1 MINTNLASTSND
13 PCHLTE
19 QSLICAAC
27 YIHFKARLKRIQLEK
42 EAKCASVKQE
52 STVDRNADINSLP
65 SSKMSMIYNSRESAT
80 MSDYLDILKKL
91 DHDDQISINFHV
103 GMRPIQDKNR

>member
-1 MINTNLASTSND
+1 MPPYRAEFNMR
-13 PCHLTE
+13 
-19 QSLICAAC
+19 SLL
-27 YIHFKARLKRIQLEK
+27 HSLQDFRLKRIQLEK
-42 EAKCASVKQE
+42 EAKCTSVKQE

>member
-27 YIHFKARLKRIQLEK
+27 YIHFKGRLKRIQLEK
-42 EAKCASVKQE
+42 EAKCVSVKQE

-80 MSDYLDILKKL
+80 MSDYLDILKKT
-91 DHDDQISINFHV
+91 
-103 GMRPIQDKNR
+103 

>member
-1 MINTNLASTSND
+1 MPPYRAKFNMR
-13 PCHLTE
+13 
-19 QSLICAAC
+19 SLLHSLQGQA
-27 YIHFKARLKRIQLEK
+27 KAYPAGKRGK
-42 EAKCASVKQE
+42 KCTSVKQK

-103 GMRPIQDKNR
+103 GMRPIQDKDW